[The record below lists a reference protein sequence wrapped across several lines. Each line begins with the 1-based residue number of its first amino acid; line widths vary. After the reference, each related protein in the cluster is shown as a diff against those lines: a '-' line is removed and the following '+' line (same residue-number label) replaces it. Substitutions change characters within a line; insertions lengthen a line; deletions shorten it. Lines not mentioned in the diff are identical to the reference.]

1 MPGSGTRPD
10 VLQWAPLASAG
21 SLPAHIPLANPSC
34 PSRLAVSR
42 LELDSQQ
49 SAMSSPRGYVTMPGD
64 IFCCHNL
71 GRDVM
76 GIQWMEVVDAADILL

>member
-1 MPGSGTRPD
+1 M
-10 VLQWAPLASAG
+10 
-21 SLPAHIPLANPSC
+21 
-34 PSRLAVSR
+34 LAVSR

-49 SAMSSPRGYVTMPGD
+49 SAMSSPKGYVTMPGD

-71 GRDVM
+71 WRDVM